1 MLTCLVFII
10 DGELLVKTQCL
21 CGDFYLML
29 AKCLENLSNHK
40 EEYIVMSDDDRK
52 LSDAAEDG
60 IFSKEEQSWSVKFVR
75 DFKKNMEQR

>member
-1 MLTCLVFII
+1 
-10 DGELLVKTQCL
+10 
-21 CGDFYLML
+21 ML

-60 IFSKEEQSWSVKFVR
+60 IFSKEEQSWNVKFVR
-75 DFKKNMEQR
+75 GFKKNMEQR